1 MRHGSSLRRGK
12 RGKAGIMSGNQIE
25 TAAPAPSLAE
35 ALGVWARIG
44 CISFGGPAGQIALM
58 HRILVDERKWIDERS
73 YLQALNFCML
83 LPGPEATQ
91 LATYVGWRLHGTWGG
106 LAAGLLFVL
115 PGALVILA
123 LAALYVTFG
132 SLPLAAALLVGVKAA
147 VLAIV
152 VEALIRIARRG
163 LTTRDHRALAAL
175 AFIAI
180 FFLSVPFPLIVLA
193 AALYGFATG
202 AGIADPAG
210 APPPPTSFTETAR
223 TAVIWLGVW
232 IAPLMA
238 ISAIF
243 GSGHVLSQLGLL
255 FSKLAVV
262 TFGGAYAVLAY
273 LAQDV
278 VQHYGW
284 LTAGEM
290 VDALGL
296 AETTPGPLI
305 LVTEF
310 IGFLA
315 AYRHGG
321 GPPLLMGTLGALVA
335 LWATFAP
342 CFLWIF
348 VGAPYIERI
357 NAEPR
362 LRAALAAVTAAV
374 VGVILN
380 LTVWFALNV
389 LFGENTTSWYGPLRL
404 YVPSFASLDVVAL
417 GLTLV
422 AFVLLFRLHCGI
434 MTALAICGALGVGWH
449 LLAG

>member
-1 MRHGSSLRRGK
+1 MTSQTK
-12 RGKAGIMSGNQIE
+12 
-25 TAAPAPSLAE
+25 AAPLEGAATPAPTFAE
-35 ALGVWARIG
+35 AFGVWTQIG
-44 CISFGGPAGQIALM
+44 LLSFGGPAGQIALL
-58 HRILVDERKWIDERS
+58 HRMLVDERKWIDERS
-73 YLQALNFCML
+73 FLQALNFCML
-83 LPGPEATQ
+83 LPGPEAMQ
-91 LATYVGWRLHGTWGG
+91 LATYVGWRLHGTIGG
-106 LAAGLLFVL
+106 LAAGLMFVI
-115 PGALVILA
+115 PGALVILVI
-123 LAALYVTFG
+123 AALYALFG
-132 SLPLAAALLVGVKAA
+132 ALPLAAALMVGIKAA

-152 VEALIRIARRG
+152 VEALVRIAKRG
-163 LTTRDHRALAAL
+163 LTATSHRWLAAL
-175 AFIAI
+175 GFIAI
-180 FFLSVPFPLIVLA
+180 FFLGVPFPLIVLA

-202 AGIADPAG
+202 AGLPDH
-210 APPPPTSFTETAR
+210 TAA
-223 TAVIWLGVW
+223 TAVPHISLAETLRTTAIWLVIW
-232 IAPLMA
+232 IAPLAALAM
-238 ISAIF
+238 IF
-243 GSGHVLSQLGLL
+243 GSTHVISQLGAL

-284 LTAGEM
+284 LVPGEM
-290 VDALGL
+290 VDALGF

-310 IGFLA
+310 VGFLA

-321 GPPLLMGTLGALVA
+321 GPPLLMGTLGALVT

-348 VGAPYIERI
+348 VGAPYLERI

-389 LFGENTTSWYGPLRL
+389 LFHENTTLWYGPLRL
-404 YVPSFASLDVVAL
+404 YLPSPSSLDPVAL
-417 GLTLV
+417 ALSAL
-422 AFVLLFRLHCGI
+422 AFVLLFRLHRGI
-434 MTALAICGALGVGWH
+434 ITTLGICGALGIGWH
-449 LLAG
+449 LLVG

>member
-1 MRHGSSLRRGK
+1 MTSQTS
-12 RGKAGIMSGNQIE
+12 
-25 TAAPAPSLAE
+25 TAPHEGAAIPMPTFAE
-35 ALGVWARIG
+35 ALSVWARIG
-44 CISFGGPAGQIALM
+44 LISFGGPAGQIALM
-58 HRILVDERKWIDERS
+58 HRMLVDERKWIDERL

-83 LPGPEATQ
+83 LPGPEAMQ
-91 LATYVGWRLHGTWGG
+91 LATYVGWRMHGTIGG

-123 LAALYVTFG
+123 LAALYATFG
-132 SLPLAAALLVGVKAA
+132 TLPLAVALLVGIKAA

-163 LTTRDHRALAAL
+163 LTSTDHRWLAAL
-175 AFIAI
+175 AFVAI
-180 FFLSVPFPLIVLA
+180 FFLGVPFPLIVLA
-193 AALYGFATG
+193 AALYGYATSKDV
-202 AGIADPAG
+202 AG
-210 APPPPTSFTETAR
+210 ETAKATPTVTLADSMR
-223 TAVIWLGVW
+223 TAAIWLVIWIVPLAILALILG
-232 IAPLMA
+232 
-238 ISAIF
+238 SD
-243 GSGHVLSQLGLL
+243 HVTSQLSLL

-262 TFGGAYAVLAY
+262 SFGGAYAVLAY
-273 LAQDV
+273 LAQDM
-278 VQHYGW
+278 VQHFGW
-284 LTAGEM
+284 MTAGEM
-290 VDALGL
+290 VDALGF

-310 IGFLA
+310 VGFLA

-321 GPPLLMGTLGALVA
+321 GPPLLMGTLGAFVA

-389 LFGENTTSWYGPLRL
+389 IFRESTTTWLGPLRL
-404 YVPSFASLDVVAL
+404 YLPQPSSLDWIAL
-417 GLTLV
+417 ILTTI
-422 AFVLLFRLHCGI
+422 AFVLLFRLHRGI
-434 MTALAICGALGVGWH
+434 MTTLAICGALGVGWH

>member
-1 MRHGSSLRRGK
+1 MTS
-12 RGKAGIMSGNQIE
+12 QTE
-25 TAAPAPSLAE
+25 AAPLEGAATPAPTFME
-35 ALGVWARIG
+35 AFRVWTQIG
-44 CISFGGPAGQIALM
+44 LLSFGGPAGQIALL
-58 HRILVDERKWIDERS
+58 HRMLVDERKWIDERS
-73 YLQALNFCML
+73 FLQALNFCML

-91 LATYVGWRLHGTWGG
+91 LATYVGWRLHGTLGG
-106 LAAGLLFVL
+106 LAAGLMFVI
-115 PGALVILA
+115 PGALVILV
-123 LAALYVTFG
+123 LAALYAIFG
-132 SLPLAAALLVGVKAA
+132 ALPLATALMVGIKAA

-163 LTTRDHRALAAL
+163 LTSTDHRWLAAL

-180 FFLSVPFPLIVLA
+180 FFLGVPFPLIVLA

-202 AGIADPAG
+202 TGLADQTAQS
-210 APPPPTSFTETAR
+210 APPAVSFAATVR
-223 TAVIWLGVW
+223 TAVIWLVIW
-232 IAPLMA
+232 IAPLVAVAMM
-238 ISAIF
+238 F
-243 GSGHVLSQLGLL
+243 GSTHVLSQMGLL

-284 LTAGEM
+284 LVPGEM
-290 VDALGL
+290 VDALGF

-310 IGFLA
+310 VGFLA

-321 GPPLLMGTLGALVA
+321 GPPLLMGTLGALVT
-335 LWATFAP
+335 LWATFVP

-348 VGAPYIERI
+348 VGAPYLERI

-362 LRAALAAVTAAV
+362 FRAALAAVTAAV

-389 LFGENTTSWYGPLRL
+389 LFHENVTTWLGPLRL
-404 YVPSFASLDVVAL
+404 YVPNLASLDPVAL
-417 GLTLV
+417 ALSAL
-422 AFVLLFRLHCGI
+422 AFVLLFRLHRGI
-434 MTALAICGALGVGWH
+434 ITTLAICGALGIGWH
-449 LLAG
+449 LLTA